1 MRWVQLEMDFDSRRS
16 SRRHFHIRRLHA
28 LSDKYSLL
36 ESTGHRRALGLIA
49 RGSMDSGLVL
59 HGNV

>member
-1 MRWVQLEMDFDSRRS
+1 MRRVQLEMGFDSRS
-16 SRRHFHIRRLHA
+16 FSRRHFHIRRLHA
-28 LSDKYSLL
+28 LGDKYRLL
-36 ESTGHRRALGLIA
+36 ESTGHRRAVGLIA